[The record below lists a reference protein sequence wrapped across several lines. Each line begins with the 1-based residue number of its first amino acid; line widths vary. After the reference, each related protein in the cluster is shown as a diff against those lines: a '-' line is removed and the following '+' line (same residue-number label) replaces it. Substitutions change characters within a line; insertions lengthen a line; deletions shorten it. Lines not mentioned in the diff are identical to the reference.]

1 MAKKGGKNDKKG
13 SAEKVKN
20 TRKLYN
26 LYEVK
31 GDELIRKNQFSP
43 KSPGDFLANH
53 KTRKTCGKTQYTEFI
68 SKVSKES
75 KEE

>member
-1 MAKKGGKNDKKG
+1 MAKKGGKGSKDKKG
-13 SAEKVKN
+13 NESKVKKP
-20 TRKLYN
+20 RKLYS

-31 GDELIRKNQFSP
+31 GDKIVRKNQFSP

-53 KTRKTCGKTQYTEFI
+53 KDRKTCGKTQYTEF
-68 SKVSKES
+68 VSKEVK